1 MLRTAK
7 TYAFAILAAISL
19 LGPILELLV
28 TGRIEPYGNFAM
40 GEVFV
45 SLAPIYWWYHE
56 DKKQMQY
63 SAGPLMNAGVIALAI
78 VALPIYFVRS
88 RGWKRGSLFTLLF
101 AVAVAVTFVLEW
113 IGEEIGTMIV
123 S

>member
-1 MLRTAK
+1 MPRSAK
-7 TYAFAILAAISL
+7 TCALAILAAISF

-78 VALPIYFVRS
+78 VALPIYFIRA
-88 RGWKRGSLFTLLF
+88 RGWRRGGLFILMF
-101 AVAVAVTFVLEW
+101 VVAVAATFMLEW
-113 IGEEIGTMIV
+113 LGEEIGGMIV